1 MMPRLPAGLDVYLR
15 RRVVTMFFFGF
26 SSGLPLLLVFSTLS
40 YWLRDAGVSLAVIG
54 TFSIARMPYS
64 LKFLWAPLIDRVA
77 IPFVTRRFGRRR
89 GWALV
94 TQVATMAAIVA
105 LGATDPVNAPGF
117 AALVAFLVAFSSASQ
132 DIVIDAYRVDLLA
145 DDEQGAGAALAV
157 QGYRIGLLVAGGG
170 AIGLSAAL
178 DWSLV
183 YMLMAACLSVG
194 IIAVLATPEP
204 PQPVETGG
212 PRDGEARFAA
222 FLRRAV
228 VEPFA
233 DFMTRPGWLAIL
245 VFIMLYKLGDAYLGA
260 MANPF
265 YIDTGFTDLEVAA
278 ISKGFGLAATIVGA
292 LIGGAV
298 VYRLGVLRALLVC
311 GVLAAASNL
320 VFVAQALVGHSV
332 PMLVVTIATENIA
345 GAMSITAFVAYMSS
359 LCNFA
364 YTATQYALLTS
375 FMAAARDLL
384 SASSGVTAEWLGWVN
399 FFLFTTAIAIP
410 GLVLLVWMTRR
421 FPPVEK
427 KPAEA
432 AGAPAG

>member
-1 MMPRLPAGLDVYLR
+1 MSFTLPAGLDVYLR
-15 RRVVTMFFFGF
+15 RRVATMFFFGF
-26 SSGLPLLLVFSTLS
+26 SSGLPLLLVFSTLT
-40 YWLRDAGVSLAVIG
+40 YWMRDVGVSLTAIG
-54 TFSIARMPYS
+54 LFSIARSPYS
-64 LKFLWAPLIDRVA
+64 LKFLWAPLIDRLR
-77 IPFVTRRFGRRR
+77 IPGLTDRFGRRR
-89 GWALV
+89 GWALL
-94 TQVATMAAIVA
+94 TQVLTMAAIVG
-105 LGATDPVNAPGF
+105 LGMTDPVQTPELTVLMAL
-117 AALVAFLVAFSSASQ
+117 LVAFASASQ
-132 DIVIDAYRVDLLA
+132 DIVIDAYRVDLLN

-178 DWSLV
+178 DWSVV
-183 YMLMAACLSVG
+183 YAVMAGCLTVG

-204 PQPVETGG
+204 DAPAEAPAAPGG
-212 PRDGEARFAA
+212 NRVDA
-222 FLRRAV
+222 FFRRAV
-228 VEPFA
+228 IEPFR

-278 ISKGFGLAATIVGA
+278 ISKGFGLAATIIGA

-298 VYRLGVLRALLVC
+298 VYRLGVLKALFAC

-332 PMLVVTIATENIA
+332 PMLMVTIATENVA

-359 LCNFA
+359 LCNVA

-384 SASSGVTAEWLGWVN
+384 SASSGWMADTLGWVN
-399 FFLFTTAIAIP
+399 FFLFTTAIAVP
-410 GLVLLVWMTRR
+410 GLLLLVWMTRR
-421 FPPVEK
+421 FPPEEK
-427 KPAEA
+427 A
-432 AGAPAG
+432 AKAPA